1 MKSQLISVLVPDG
14 PEGKFAL
21 HLIDDDGCNFGS
33 RDMPF
38 AMGKT
43 DFKAVV
49 TPINELVYKGVF
61 NFPETSRKVE
71 CKVRRRWCEAAFEH
85 RSAAGVAGC
94 WRSESCCLTYE
105 FRELPMKPRIRDIW
119 GDLQQEDEDHHEI
132 LTPILDNVAMG
143 FPDIDFTKN
152 AICCCACT
160 YDGTRFLQSIVH
172 EAAGKSVAT
181 SHRLELVLEAVQES
195 VLQLAVDEYACHLID
210 TMQYALPWKRISFIA
225 REILRDVQG
234 HGMKLAYRPGGSI
247 VMIGLLENHSE
258 TELVRDIVANITEK
272 ELLEMANVKHTRAR
286 LRRLRNLVAF
296 FELFDH
302 CVFARV
308 QMYGISVL
316 QTKATS

>member
-1 MKSQLISVLVPDG
+1 MYHIIS
-14 PEGKFAL
+14 
-21 HLIDDDGCNFGS
+21 S
-33 RDMPF
+33 RSCLLEIW
-38 AMGKT
+38 ATYAEAKT
-43 DFKAVV
+43 TVIICIKAIV

-119 GDLQQEDEDHHEI
+119 GDLQQEDIIPEDEDHHEI

-172 EAAGKSVAT
+172 EVAGKAVAT
-181 SHRLELVLEAVQES
+181 SPRLELILEASRES
-195 VLQLAVDEYACHLID
+195 VMELASDEYGCHLID
-210 TMQYALPWKRISFIA
+210 TLQYALPWERISFIA
-225 REILRDVQG
+225 RDILKDVQCR
-234 HGMKLAYRPGGSI
+234 GMKLAYRPGGSI
-247 VMIGLLENHSE
+247 VMIGLLENRFE
-258 TELVRDIVANITEK
+258 TELTRGIVANITEK
-272 ELLEMANVKHTRAR
+272 DLLEMAYVKHTRQILSCLLNSLT
-286 LRRLRNLVAF
+286 LRF
-296 FELFDH
+296 S
-302 CVFARV
+302 ARV
-308 QMYGISVL
+308 
-316 QTKATS
+316 